1 MGYDIKL
8 KVFTIRLKKFRA
20 RKNVDLM
27 WNEAFDKFEGSSA
40 EKFNAL
46 FKKYLEHFEGKFIT
60 YKNWPKAM
68 MIPDLD
74 VTFKSNDRLF
84 YGQFEGGPTNQTFK
98 VKKLDNTGAEIVI
111 DRNQVTA
118 QPFYFMFYLPEDSN
132 IGLLIVQSMGDVSMH
147 DILKLNF
154 QRFIMGLSSEFNL
167 DYHERITKDAVES
180 YKKGNVKSISIRK
193 SGLSKDEGDN
203 IFVKKYQDYGDV
215 KIELKV
221 SFLNQVANRFKLDDL
236 KDFALGT
243 VPDLLEIESLEA
255 VGLDNGVDIF
265 ANFEYNGKQSMAKID
280 NGIQLSPTYIVND
293 DDVPLTAENHPD
305 PVKMKK
311 YMLAFIKKMITE
323 IGLN

>member
-1 MGYDIKL
+1 MGYDIRL

-27 WNEAFDKFEGSSA
+27 WSEAFNKFEGSS
-40 EKFNAL
+40 EKKFNAL
-46 FKKYLEHFEGKFIT
+46 FKKYLGHFDGKFIT

-74 VTFKSNDRLF
+74 VVFKSSDRLF

-98 VKKLDNTGAEIVI
+98 VKKLDNSGGEITI
-111 DRNQVTA
+111 DKSQVTA
-118 QPFYFMFYLPEDSN
+118 QPFHFMFYLPENSN

-154 QRFIMGLSSEFNL
+154 QRFIHGLSNDFNV

-215 KIELKV
+215 KLELKV
-221 SFLNQVANRFKLDDL
+221 SFLNQIANKFKLDDL
-236 KDFALGT
+236 KNFALGT
-243 VPDLLEIESLEA
+243 APQLLEIDSLEA
-255 VGLDNGVDIF
+255 VGLDQGVDIF
-265 ANFEYNGKQSMAKID
+265 ANFEYNGKESVAKID
-280 NGIQLSPTYIVND
+280 NGVQLSPTYIVQSG
-293 DDVPLTAENHPD
+293 DVPLNADNHPD
-305 PVKMKK
+305 PIKMKT
-311 YMLAFIKKMITE
+311 YMLAFFKKMKTE
-323 IGLN
+323 IGL

>member
-1 MGYDIKL
+1 MGYDIRL

-20 RKNVDLM
+20 RKNVDLL
-27 WNEAFDKFEGSSA
+27 WKDAFDLFEGSDS

-46 FKKYLEHFEGKFIT
+46 FKKYLEHFDGKFIT

-74 VTFKSNDRLF
+74 VVFKSTDRLF

-98 VKKLDNTGAEIVI
+98 VKKLDNSGGEITI
-111 DRNQVTA
+111 DKSQVTA
-118 QPFYFMFYLPEDSN
+118 QPFHFMFYLPENSN
-132 IGLLIVQSMGDVSMH
+132 IGLLVVQSMGDISMH

-154 QRFIMGLSSEFNL
+154 QRFIMGLSSNFNV
-167 DYHERITKDAVES
+167 DFHERITKDAVES

-215 KIELKV
+215 KLELKV
-221 SFLNQVANRFKLDDL
+221 SFLNQIANKFKLEDL
-236 KDFALGT
+236 KDFAFGT
-243 VPDLLEIESLEA
+243 APQLLEIDSLEA

-265 ANFEYNGKQSMAKID
+265 ANFEYNGKESVAKVD
-280 NGIQLSPTYIVND
+280 NGVKLSPTYIVQSG
-293 DDVPLTAENHPD
+293 DVPLTADNHPD
-305 PVKMKK
+305 PIKMKT
-311 YMLAFIKKMITE
+311 YMLAFFEKMKLE
-323 IGLN
+323 IGL